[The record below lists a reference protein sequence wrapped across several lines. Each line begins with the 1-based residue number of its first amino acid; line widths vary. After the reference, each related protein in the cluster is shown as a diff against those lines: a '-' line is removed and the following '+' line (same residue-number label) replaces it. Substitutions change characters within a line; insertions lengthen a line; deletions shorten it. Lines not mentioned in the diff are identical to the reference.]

1 MSTGG
6 DDATG
11 GRGRRRAEWMARAQ
25 DGDREAYRALLDD
38 VRPLVLAWLRRWLD
52 DEADLADVYQDT
64 LVHLHRARHTYD
76 PARPFEPWLFAIA
89 RNAAADHGRRQRRE
103 RAWETSVDDLP
114 EVALEGEAFE
124 PALADALRALPQ
136 PQREAFTMLKLEG
149 LSVGAAAERAG
160 VSPGALKV
168 RAHRAYKALRALLGS

>member
-1 MSTGG
+1 
-6 DDATG
+6 
-11 GRGRRRAEWMARAQ
+11 MARAQ
-25 DGDREAYRALLDD
+25 AGDREAYRALLEEIS
-38 VRPLVLAWLRRWLD
+38 PIVLGWLRRWLTD
-52 DEADLADVYQDT
+52 AEDLADVYQDT

-76 PARPFEPWLFAIA
+76 PARAFEPWLFAIA
-89 RNAAADHGRRQRRE
+89 RNAAADHARRRRR
-103 RAWETSVDDLP
+103 RALETSVDDLP

-149 LSVGAAAERAG
+149 LSVGAAAARAG
-160 VSPGALKV
+160 ISPGALKV

>member
-1 MSTGG
+1 
-6 DDATG
+6 
-11 GRGRRRAEWMARAQ
+11 MARAQ
-25 DGDREAYRALLDD
+25 AGDREAYRALLEEIS
-38 VRPLVLAWLRRWLD
+38 PIVLGWLRRWLTD
-52 DEADLADVYQDT
+52 AEDLADVYQDT

-76 PARPFEPWLFAIA
+76 PARAFEPWLYAIA
-89 RNAAADHGRRQRRE
+89 RNAAADHGRRRR
-103 RAWETSVDDLP
+103 RRRTWETAVDDLP
-114 EVALEGEAFE
+114 EIPMEEQAFE
-124 PALADALRALPQ
+124 PALADALRALPR